1 MRYFK
6 LTDGRLD
13 EYFGPQMGAA
23 WYAAE
28 GYLPYA
34 GTLGTD
40 WLYINADG
48 AIAERS
54 SEDYAALHPPP
65 PKRYS
70 RLKIISKLG
79 ADWIAI
85 ESGMSALERAKFYG
99 ATFLERGNADF
110 EAFIEKLKPSMP
122 SIEDLLIGC
131 EYE

>member
-6 LTDGRLD
+6 QTDGRLD

-28 GYLPYA
+28 GWLPYP
-34 GTLGTD
+34 GTLGAD
-40 WLYINADG
+40 WLYVDGNG
-48 AIAERS
+48 AIAELS
-54 SEDYAALHPPP
+54 AEEYEALHPEP

-99 ATFLERGNADF
+99 ATFLERGNVDF

-122 SIEDLLIGC
+122 NIEELLMGC